1 MLGRDFGGSHVSSSC
16 PEGSACDAQAEGD
29 VAPEGWQ
36 EEVTEAEARAR
47 ITLFLN
53 PGTEPVLAAAEV
65 EILID
70 MARRVDVNG
79 VEPGDASWE
88 ETYDVNYAVAQGWLV
103 KAGRLADRYLFM
115 DAGTMYSRQQYY
127 DHCMKQHQKFLMR
140 CGIQGVRLV
149 PDERL
154 SIFNIPNNAYAP
166 YYG

>member
-1 MLGRDFGGSHVSSSC
+1 M
-16 PEGSACDAQAEGD
+16 
-29 VAPEGWQ
+29 
-36 EEVTEAEARAR
+36 TEAEARAR

-65 EILID
+65 DILVDI
-70 MARRVDVNG
+70 ARKVDVNG
-79 VEPGDASWE
+79 VQPGDAAWT

-127 DHCMKQHQKFLMR
+127 DHCMKQHQKFLMKS
-140 CGIQGVRLV
+140 GIQAQRLV
-149 PDERL
+149 PDQRL
-154 SIFNIPNNAYAP
+154 TIDLVPNNAYAP